1 MPGTLRGL
9 KDGSAAHHTA
19 MSMQEPGLDRHEW
32 ESELESLEP
41 ELRDSPAEALPGLA
55 DLVERMLEE
64 RGFDIN
70 DPVARENGEPEIVRE
85 YLAARE
91 VADRVDGGGNVDPGD
106 VASAING
113 LRALYDHLIAERSA
127 P

>member
-32 ESELESLEP
+32 ESEFESQEP
-41 ELRDSPAEALPGLA
+41 DLRDSPADALPGFA

-64 RGFDIN
+64 RGFDVN
-70 DPVARENGEPEIVRE
+70 DPVARESEEPEIVRE
-85 YLAARE
+85 YLSARE
-91 VADRVDGGGNVDPGD
+91 VSDRVERGDAVDPGD

-113 LRALYDHLIAERSA
+113 LRALYDHLIIERSA